1 MNLVLSS
8 CGERIKSKTVIFG
21 RKFFMEFL
29 DPITSLQNPFSSHHD
44 AFKTSQVS
52 CDRFIFVSFMKMLFS
67 ASPDCYFIIILF
79 SFERF
84 NIRQ

>member
-29 DPITSLQNPFSSHHD
+29 DPITSLQNLFSSHHD

-52 CDRFIFVSFMKMLFS
+52 CDRFIFGQLYENAFFSKSRLLF
-67 ASPDCYFIIILF
+67 YYHTVL
-79 SFERF
+79 
-84 NIRQ
+84 IRAL